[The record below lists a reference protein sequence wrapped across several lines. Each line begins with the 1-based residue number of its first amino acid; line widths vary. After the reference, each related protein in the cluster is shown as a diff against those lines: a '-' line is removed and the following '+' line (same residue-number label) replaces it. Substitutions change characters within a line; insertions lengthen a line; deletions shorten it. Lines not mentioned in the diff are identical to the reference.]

1 MYYAIFFLLCSL
13 AAAWAAVG
21 PGGWRWALALP
32 VFVLAFLLM
41 HLLYA
46 LFWWLLSLPVDRS
59 KPIEKQNLRSR
70 AGCRGFGRF
79 MCLYAGIRPRFKGLD
94 KLPEDRTFLYISN
107 HRSLF
112 DPILVMGYLDKYNI
126 TFISKP
132 SNMAIPLAGDV
143 AYNAGYLA
151 IDRENDRAAL
161 KTILTAAD
169 YMKRGVCS
177 IGIYPEGTRS
187 RNGQLLPFHH
197 GSFKAAQRAGVPV
210 AVVCTRGTERVMKR
224 LFLRPTVVELE
235 VLELIPAERV
245 KAMSTAALAEYCRAK
260 IEEALEQ

>member
-21 PGGWRWALALP
+21 PGGWRWWLALP

-112 DPILVMGYLDKYNI
+112 PYLKL
-126 TFISKP
+126 F
-132 SNMAIPLAGDV
+132 
-143 AYNAGYLA
+143 
-151 IDRENDRAAL
+151 RF
-161 KTILTAAD
+161 ILTKN
-169 YMKRGVCS
+169 Y
-177 IGIYPEGTRS
+177 S
-187 RNGQLLPFHH
+187 RINL
-197 GSFKAAQRAGVPV
+197 
-210 AVVCTRGTERVMKR
+210 
-224 LFLRPTVVELE
+224 
-235 VLELIPAERV
+235 
-245 KAMSTAALAEYCRAK
+245 
-260 IEEALEQ
+260 